1 MLPRKSLIRL
11 KTEFPRIRQ
20 TGKMFNSDSFG
31 LSVAYYTNP
40 QPLCA
45 FIVSKKVSPKSV
57 VRHDVKRKLSDAI
70 TPFLPRL
77 PKNVELVFLAKQ
89 NAIEKTREELQN
101 EIQTLLQRVKLLS

>member
-31 LSVAYYTNP
+31 LTVSYGSNA
-40 QPLCA
+40 QPTCS
-45 FIVSKKVSPKSV
+45 FVVSKKVSPKSII
-57 VRHDVKRKLSDAI
+57 RHDVKRKLSDAI

-77 PKNVELVFLAKQ
+77 SKNLELLFLAKQ